1 VGVGLGVSCAVT
13 IRGSAIGGT
22 PYCVFLSAYALIS
35 TPRASSRSVI
45 ARDLEAVAPKRSILL
60 PTRFVGGTFC
70 TSPQSGDTVYR
81 NSLPFEWRNIRVTIL
96 FILGGFYF

>member
-1 VGVGLGVSCAVT
+1 VGVGLGVLCAMT

-35 TPRASSRSVI
+35 TPQLRSRSVI
-45 ARDLEAVAPKRSILL
+45 VRDLEAVAPIRSNPL

-70 TSPQSGDTVYR
+70 TSPQSGEAVCR
-81 NSLPFEWRNIRVTIL
+81 NSLPFEWRNIGVTIL